1 MSHGP
6 GKVAVRCMSQ
16 EEQILR
22 SDGSPSNV
30 GHSLVGMYANI
41 AATYRHF
48 AEAEARGISAT
59 YDQWARGVSQD
70 PAVLALLSELPGL
83 KIQPNLV
90 FAAARLK
97 GAPVGDYEQFRAWLL
112 THWGEVKPEV
122 LQRATQTNEANRCA
136 VMLPILSRLDRLGTA
151 AAPTAADAGSADA
164 STAADAGGQSVGE
177 RAPLALIEAGASAG
191 LCLYPDRYSYAYT
204 TTAGETVKLHPKE
217 GPSEVILPAAI
228 DADWVPDHIP
238 EVAYRAGA
246 DLNPLNLADADELA
260 WLETLIWPEH
270 QERRDRLHAAARIA
284 LQEPARIVAGDL
296 VEAVPD
302 LVRQAPAEAR
312 IVVFHTWVLYYLSP
326 EHREAFRTALA
337 EFPNIT
343 WISSEPYGVLP
354 WVDQRHKTPFDHRV
368 TLAVN
373 GKPAALVGTHG
384 QSFEAL
390 RRVDPFL

>member
-6 GKVAVRCMSQ
+6 CAVTVRCMSQ

-22 SDGSPSNV
+22 SDGLTIGL

-83 KIQPNLV
+83 KVQPNLV

-97 GAPVGDYEQFRAWLL
+97 GAPVGDYEHFRAWLL

-151 AAPTAADAGSADA
+151 T
-164 STAADAGGQSVGE
+164 ADAGGQSAGE

-204 TTAGETVKLHPKE
+204 TTAGETVELHPKD
-217 GPSEVILPAAI
+217 GPSTVTLPAAI

-238 EVAYRAGA
+238 EVAYRTGA
-246 DLNPLNLADADELA
+246 DLNPLNLADANELA

-270 QERRDRLHAAARIA
+270 QERRARLHAAARIA
-284 LQEPARIVAGDL
+284 LEEPARIVAGDL
-296 VEAVPD
+296 VEAVPE
-302 LVRQAPAEAR
+302 LIRQAPAEAR

-326 EHREAFRTALA
+326 EHREAFRAALA

-368 TLAVN
+368 TLSVN

>member
-1 MSHGP
+1 
-6 GKVAVRCMSQ
+6 MSQ

-22 SDGSPSNV
+22 SDGLTIGL

-97 GAPVGDYEQFRAWLL
+97 GAPVGDYEQFRTWLL

-151 AAPTAADAGSADA
+151 VAP
-164 STAADAGGQSVGE
+164 TAADAGGQSAGE

>member
-1 MSHGP
+1 M
-6 GKVAVRCMSQ
+6 
-16 EEQILR
+16 
-22 SDGSPSNV
+22 
-30 GHSLVGMYANI
+30 GMHATI
-41 AATYRHF
+41 AETYRHF

-59 YDQWARGVSQD
+59 YDQWAQGVAQD
-70 PAVLALLSELPGL
+70 PAVLQLIAQLPGL
-83 KIQPNLV
+83 KTQPNLV
-90 FAAARLK
+90 FASARLL
-97 GAPVGDYEQFRAWLL
+97 GAPVGDYEQFRTWLL
-112 THWGEVKPEV
+112 KNWEQVKPEV

-136 VMLPILSRLDRLGTA
+136 AMLPILSRLHRLDAPATATSGANTA
-151 AAPTAADAGSADA
+151 AASDAGSRPADK
-164 STAADAGGQSVGE
+164 QE
-177 RAPLALIEAGASAG
+177 PLALIEAGASAG

-204 TTAGETVKLHPKE
+204 TTAGQTVELHPDA
-217 GPSEVILPAAI
+217 GPSTVTLPCAI

-246 DLNPLNLADADELA
+246 DLNPLNLARDEELA

-270 QERRDRLHAAARIA
+270 QERRRRLHAAAQIA
-284 LQEPARIVAGDL
+284 LAEPARIIAGDL
-296 VEAVPD
+296 VEAIPD
-302 LVRQAPAEAR
+302 LIRQAPREAR

-326 EHREAFRTALA
+326 DRREAFRTALA

-354 WVDQRHKTPFDHRV
+354 WVDQRHKTPFDHRI

-384 QSFEAL
+384 QSFQAL

>member
-1 MSHGP
+1 
-6 GKVAVRCMSQ
+6 MSQ

-22 SDGSPSNV
+22 SDGLTIGL
-30 GHSLVGMYANI
+30 GHNLVGMYANI

-97 GAPVGDYEQFRAWLL
+97 DAPVGDYEHFRAWLL

-151 AAPTAADAGSADA
+151 T
-164 STAADAGGQSVGE
+164 ADAGGQSAGE

-204 TTAGETVKLHPKE
+204 TTAGETVELHPKD
-217 GPSEVILPAAI
+217 GPSTVTLPAAI

-246 DLNPLNLADADELA
+246 DLNPLNLADVDELA

-302 LVRQAPAEAR
+302 LIRQAPAEAR

-326 EHREAFRTALA
+326 EHREAFRAALA

-368 TLAVN
+368 TLSVN

>member
-6 GKVAVRCMSQ
+6 CAVTVRCMSQ
-16 EEQILR
+16 EEQMLR
-22 SDGSPSNV
+22 SDGSPI
-30 GHSLVGMYANI
+30 SLGPSLMGMYANI

-112 THWGEVKPEV
+112 THWGELKPEV
-122 LQRATQTNEANRCA
+122 LQRATQTNEASRCA

-151 AAPTAADAGSADA
+151 T
-164 STAADAGGQSVGE
+164 ADAGGQSAGE

-204 TTAGETVKLHPKE
+204 TTAGETVELHPKN
-217 GPSEVILPAAI
+217 GPSTVTLPAAI

-246 DLNPLNLADADELA
+246 DLNPLNLADTEELA

-270 QERRDRLHAAARIA
+270 QERRARLHAAARIA
-284 LQEPARIVAGDL
+284 LEEPARIVAGDL
-296 VEAVPD
+296 VEAVPE
-302 LVRQAPAEAR
+302 LIRQAPAEAR